1 MIAFVLPCSFYSKAI
16 SLEVFLLYRITLDK
30 SGKRRQKP
38 FLRGFFSHF
47 RPAQI
52 LLLGFAALIIGG
64 TMLLMLPVAACSGH
78 PTPFLTALFTA
89 TSAVCVTGL
98 VVVDTATHYSLF
110 GQLVILGLIQA
121 GGLGIMT
128 MTTLFA
134 LLVGKKINLRER
146 LLIQESLNV
155 LRLEGVVS
163 LVKSIIGMT
172 LLIEGVGG
180 LILSLR
186 FIPQLGWARGIYYG
200 FFHSISSFCNAGF
213 DLFGIISGPF
223 SSLTDYSGDAVVSLT
238 IPLLI
243 ILGGLGF
250 VVIRDLYYNRRFS
263 RLLLHSKVVLAITA
277 VLVVGG
283 TILFWLLEQGNALQ
297 QLSPGGAIL
306 ASFYQAVTPRTCGS
320 NTLDISSLRGATQ
333 FFMIILMFIGAS
345 PGGTGG
351 GVKTTTLGA
360 LLAVTWSA
368 VRGKT
373 DAESFE
379 RSIPGSIIFKAIA
392 VLMLAAFLVAVV
404 TMILVVSEKTSFL
417 AVLFEAI
424 SAFGTVGLT
433 MGLTPHLSTLGKVLI
448 IMTMYAGRLGP
459 LTVALAFWQRQQ
471 PVRYKYPDERII
483 IG

>member
-1 MIAFVLPCSFYSKAI
+1 M
-16 SLEVFLLYRITLDK
+16 YRITLNK
-30 SGKRRQKP
+30 SRKQRQAA
-38 FLRGFFSHF
+38 FLKGIFAYF

-52 LLLGFAALIIGG
+52 LLFSFAALIIVG
-64 TMLLMLPVAACSGH
+64 TILLMFPAAARSGH
-78 PTPFLTALFTA
+78 STPFLTALFTA

-98 VVVDTATHYSLF
+98 VVVDTATQYSLF
-110 GQLVILGLIQA
+110 GQLIIIGLIQV

-128 MTTLFA
+128 LTTLFA
-134 LLVGKKINLRER
+134 LLLGRRINLRER
-146 LLIQESLNV
+146 LVIQESLNA

-163 LVKSIIGMT
+163 LVKNIIGTT
-172 LLIEGVGG
+172 LLIEGIGG

-223 SSLTDYSGDAVVSLT
+223 SSLTAYSEDPVISLT

-250 VVIRDLYYNRRFS
+250 VVIRDVYNNRRFS
-263 RLLLHSKVVLAITA
+263 KLLLHSKVVLVITT

-283 TILFWLLEQGNALQ
+283 TILFWLLEQGNTLA
-297 QLSPGGAIL
+297 QLSPGGAVL
-306 ASFYQAVTPRTCGS
+306 ASFYQAVTTRTCGS
-320 NTLDISSLRGATQ
+320 NTLNISSLRGATQ
-333 FFMIILMFIGAS
+333 FLMIILMFIGAS

-351 GVKTTTLGA
+351 GVKTTTLAA
-360 LLAVTWSA
+360 LLAVTRST

-379 RSIPGSIIFKAIA
+379 RSIPISIIFKAIA
-392 VLMLAAFLVAVV
+392 VLMLSSFLVVMVTLILAV
-404 TMILVVSEKTSFL
+404 TEQTSVL
-417 AVLFEAI
+417 AVLFETT

-433 MGLTPHLSTLGKVLI
+433 MGLTPKLSILGKVLI
-448 IMTMYAGRLGP
+448 IFTMYAGRLGP

-471 PVRYKYPDERII
+471 PARYKYPDERII

>member
-1 MIAFVLPCSFYSKAI
+1 M
-16 SLEVFLLYRITLDK
+16 YRITLDK
-30 SGKRRQKP
+30 SGKQRQTV
-38 FLRGFFSHF
+38 FLRGIFSHF

-52 LLLGFAALIIGG
+52 LLLGFATLIIVG
-64 TMLLMLPVAACSGH
+64 TILLMLPVAARSGH
-78 PTPFLTALFTA
+78 STPFLTALFTA

-98 VVVDTATHYSLF
+98 VVVDTAAHHSLF
-110 GQLVILGLIQA
+110 GQLVILGLIQV

-134 LLVGKKINLRER
+134 LLVGRKINLRER
-146 LLIQESLNV
+146 LVIQESLNA

-180 LILSLR
+180 LLLSLR

-213 DLFGIISGPF
+213 DLFGIVSGRF
-223 SSLTDYSGDAVVSLT
+223 SSLTAYTGDTVVSLT

-250 VVIRDLYYNRRFS
+250 VVIRDVYNNRRFS
-263 RLLLHSKVVLAITA
+263 KLLLHSKVALVITA

-283 TILFWLLEQGNALQ
+283 TILFWLLEQGNALE
-297 QLSPGGAIL
+297 QLSPGGAVL
-306 ASFYQAVTPRTCGS
+306 ASFYQAVTTRTCGS
-320 NTLDISSLRGATQ
+320 NTLNIGTLRGATQ
-333 FFMIILMFIGAS
+333 FFMIMFMFIGAS
-345 PGGTGG
+345 PGSTGG
-351 GVKTTTLGA
+351 GIKTTTLGV
-360 LLAVTWSA
+360 LLAATWSA

-373 DAESFE
+373 CAEAFE

-392 VLMLAAFLVAVV
+392 VFMLAIFLVAIV
-404 TMILVVSEKTSFL
+404 TMMLAITEKTSFL
-417 AVLFEAI
+417 AILFETT

-433 MGLTPHLSTLGKVLI
+433 MGLTPHLSKFGQVLI

-471 PVRYKYPDERII
+471 AARCQYPTEKII

>member
-1 MIAFVLPCSFYSKAI
+1 M
-16 SLEVFLLYRITLDK
+16 YRIALDK
-30 SGKRRQKP
+30 SGKWRQIP
-38 FLRGFFSHF
+38 FLKGIFSHF

-52 LLLGFAALIIGG
+52 LLLGFAALIIVG
-64 TMLLMLPVAACSGH
+64 TILLMLPVAARSGY
-78 PTPFLTALFTA
+78 PTSFLTSFFTA

-98 VVVDTATHYSLF
+98 VVVDTASHYSLF
-110 GQLVILGLIQA
+110 GQLVILGLIQV

-134 LLVGKKINLRER
+134 ILVGKKINLRER
-146 LLIQESLNV
+146 LLIQESLNT

-172 LLIEGVGG
+172 LLFEGIGG
-180 LILSLR
+180 LLLSLR
-186 FIPQLGWARGIYYG
+186 FIPQMGWSMGIYYG

-213 DLFGIISGPF
+213 DLSGIISGPF
-223 SSLTDYSGDAVVSLT
+223 SSLTAYLQDPVISLT
-238 IPLLI
+238 IPILI

-263 RLLLHSKVVLAITA
+263 KLLLHSKVVLVLTA

-283 TILFWLLEQGNALQ
+283 TILFWLLEQENAIA
-297 QLSPGGAIL
+297 QLSPGGAVL

-320 NTLDISSLRGATQ
+320 NTLDISSLRSATQ

-351 GVKTTTLGA
+351 GIKTTTLGA
-360 LLAVTWSA
+360 LLTATWSA
-368 VRGKT
+368 VQGKT
-373 DAESFE
+373 NAESFE
-379 RSIPGSIIFKAIA
+379 RSIPSSIIFKAIA
-392 VLMLAAFLVAVV
+392 VFILAAFWVAVV
-404 TMILVVSEKTSFL
+404 TMILVVTEKTSFL
-417 AVLFEAI
+417 AVLFEAT

-433 MGLTPHLSTLGKVLI
+433 MGLTPHLSTFGKVLI
-448 IMTMYAGRLGP
+448 IMTMYAGRVGP

-471 PVRYKYPDERII
+471 PVRFKYPDEKII